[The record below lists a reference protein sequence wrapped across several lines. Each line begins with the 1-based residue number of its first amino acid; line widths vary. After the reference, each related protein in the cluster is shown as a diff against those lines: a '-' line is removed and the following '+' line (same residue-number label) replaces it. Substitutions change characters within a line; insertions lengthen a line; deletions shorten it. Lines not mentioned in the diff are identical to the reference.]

1 MTDET
6 ALRSTT
12 TVDWRAG
19 AAAGAGGAI
28 GAAARW
34 AVGIGLDVEAAST
47 GAFPWH
53 TFVVNALGCLAIG
66 VVAGRL
72 VDPIA
77 RAFVLTGILGGFTT
91 FSAFAVE
98 ANDLA
103 DADRAGIAAGY
114 VVASLVVGVGA
125 ALLGRAWSD
134 RT

>member
-1 MTDET
+1 MTDDA
-6 ALRSTT
+6 ALPAA

-19 AAAGAGGAI
+19 VAAGTGGAI
-28 GAAARW
+28 GATARW

-77 RAFVLTGILGGFTT
+77 RTFVLTGMLGGFTT

-103 DADRAGIAAGY
+103 NADRAAVAVGY
-114 VVASLVVGVGA
+114 VVASLVVGLGA
-125 ALLGRAWSD
+125 ALLGRAWAG

>member
-1 MTDET
+1 MTDDA
-6 ALRSTT
+6 ALPAA

-19 AAAGAGGAI
+19 VAAGTGGAI
-28 GAAARW
+28 GATARW

-66 VVAGRL
+66 VVVGRL

-77 RAFVLTGILGGFTT
+77 RTFVLTGMLGGFTT

-103 DADRAGIAAGY
+103 NADRAAVAVGY
-114 VVASLVVGVGA
+114 VVASLVVGLGA
-125 ALLGRAWSD
+125 ALLGRAWAG